1 MWSIFDRILGPILA
15 TLSSGVFWA
24 LFHWDLVILACITTE
39 GNTLPV
45 EEPLQFPLGGCLK
58 SLALPPEAFISRLV
72 VS

>member
-1 MWSIFDRILGPILA
+1 MWSLFDRILGPNLA

-24 LFHWDLVILACITTE
+24 LFHRGLVILACITTE

-45 EEPLQFPLGGCLK
+45 EEPLQFPLGGFLK
-58 SLALPPEAFISRLV
+58 SLALPREAFISRFI